1 VNNQQNTRSKG
12 NILVVDDA
20 LINLRL
26 LSRALEEHGY
36 NVQTATNGPHALEA
50 VQAELPDLILLDI
63 MMPEMD
69 GYTVCARLKEDA
81 CTRDIPVIFI
91 SALDETLDKV
101 KAFTVGGVDYI
112 SRPFQAQEMLARVE
126 THLALREMQR
136 RLQDQNRQLEQE
148 IVERK
153 RVEEALALARD
164 QALEASRLKSQL
176 LSNVSH
182 DLRSPLGNILG
193 HTEMLQAGVHGP
205 LSDRQQEV
213 TTRIIANAQ
222 QLLGF
227 INNLLGQAQLEAG
240 RVMLNVIPFAPTEL
254 LKTTQGTIDMLAQTR
269 GLELICDVEPDI
281 PDTLYGDP
289 YWLRQILANLVG
301 NAIKFTEEGTVR
313 MHIYR
318 ADQDHWA
325 IQVSDTGCGIPE
337 EARSYIF
344 DAFRQVDGTAIRKQQ
359 AGSGLG
365 LSIVKQLTA
374 LMQGKV
380 TLTSQVGK
388 GSTFTVLL
396 PLKPIQ
402 EGTT

>member
-1 VNNQQNTRSKG
+1 VNNQQNARSKG

-20 LINLRL
+20 VINLRL
-26 LSRALEEHGY
+26 LSRALEEQGY
-36 NVQTATNGPHALEA
+36 DVQTATSGPRALET
-50 VQAELPDLILLDI
+50 VEAEPPDLILLDI

-69 GYTVCARLKEDA
+69 GYTVCEQLKGDAR
-81 CTRDIPVIFI
+81 TRDIPVIFI

-126 THLALREMQR
+126 THLTLREMQR
-136 RLQDQNRQLEQE
+136 RLQEQNRQLEQE

-153 RVEEALALARD
+153 RAEEALALARD

-240 RVMLNVIPFAPTEL
+240 RVMLNVIPFAPAEI

-289 YWLRQILANLVG
+289 YWLRQILVNLVG
-301 NAIKFTEEGTVR
+301 NAIKFTEEGTVQ

-325 IQVSDTGCGIPE
+325 IQVSDTGCGIPA
-337 EARSYIF
+337 EAQSYIF

-359 AGSGLG
+359 TGSGLG

-402 EGTT
+402 EKTT